1 MPFSASQKNASIK
14 GIKSGKSK
22 KIYAKIKAEFD
33 ALVSPKTARQIQEK
47 LRNLNDSYKKATE
60 NSKK

>member
-1 MPFSASQKNASIK
+1 M
-14 GIKSGKSK
+14 
-22 KIYAKIKAEFD
+22 IKAEFD